1 MEVMTD
7 HFFPERQLWEPWV
20 RVEDH
25 INTGFVLV
33 RPTAPVRALIADF
46 VNMHW
51 ENEHAGVQDSAKGG
65 AVETGSSDL
74 DHSLYSFIT

>member
-7 HFFPERQLWEPWV
+7 HFFPEQHLYEPWV

-33 RPTAPVRALIADF
+33 RPTRPLRALIADF
-46 VNMHW
+46 VNAHW
-51 ENEHAGVQDSAKGG
+51 EADRGGVRRDAMDQR
-65 AVETGSSDL
+65 VFN
-74 DHSLYSFIT
+74 HFILRRQM